1 MLDAIRSYPSQ
12 LPSKNSIL
20 EGMIMSG
27 IASIVG
33 TSFVTKDVQ
42 VGMLSAGVSVTASLI
57 HGLTTP
63 FFRKFFSID
72 YDGEVKWYQTAI
84 QTAASMGLSL
94 ILVNSFT
101 HFRPV
106 IMARN
111 NPIVGALA
119 LIWLNLALNSS
130 RARPIYERPINTPMN
145 YWII

>member
-12 LPSKNSIL
+12 LPRNILIL
-20 EGMIMSG
+20 EGMVKSG
-27 IASIVG
+27 IASFVIG
-33 TSFVTKDVQ
+33 TFETKNVQ
-42 VGMLSAGVSVTASLI
+42 VGMLSAGVAVTASLI

-106 IMARN
+106 IMARC

-119 LIWLNLALNSS
+119 LICLNLGLNSS
-130 RARPIYERPINTPMN
+130 RTRPIYERPINTPMS
-145 YWII
+145 YWIL